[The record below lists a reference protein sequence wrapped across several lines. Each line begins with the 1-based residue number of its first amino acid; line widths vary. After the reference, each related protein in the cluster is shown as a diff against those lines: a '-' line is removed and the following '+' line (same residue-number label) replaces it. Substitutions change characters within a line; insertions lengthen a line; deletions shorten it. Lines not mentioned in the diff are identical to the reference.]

1 MEIVFTFDFSRDSC
15 ALICVRCLRIAN
27 YFFISLLYAHS
38 SVTSWILMFV
48 TGNLISKKI
57 SFLNCLHRHLLEY
70 QMYIITHRIII
81 FFIRVI
87 MITYYWREKK
97 RSCFLNEFFKIAC
110 YINYGFYAYFSF
122 LLANKTGN
130 REKLEALWF

>member
-1 MEIVFTFDFSRDSC
+1 
-15 ALICVRCLRIAN
+15 
-27 YFFISLLYAHS
+27 
-38 SVTSWILMFV
+38 MFV

-87 MITYYWREKK
+87 MITYYWRENKDLV
-97 RSCFLNEFFKIAC
+97 FLMNLLRLHVTSTTVFMHIFL
-110 YINYGFYAYFSF
+110 FY
-122 LLANKTGN
+122 
-130 REKLEALWF
+130 